1 MPRKK
6 KLINKVIKKKVDK
19 KCKFCDQKDY
29 CTLDV
34 HRIVP
39 GELGGQYTEFN
50 TVCVCACC
58 HRKIHDGKIKIDRKY
73 YSTKGWVLHYFDEK
87 GIEHYD

>member
-1 MPRKK
+1 MRKK
-6 KLINKVIKKKVDK
+6 KLIDKTIKKKSEK
-19 KCKFCDQKDY
+19 RCKFCGGEDY

-39 GELGGQYTEFN
+39 GSKGGRYEELN
-50 TVCVCACC
+50 TVVSCGNC

-73 YSTKGWVLHYFDEK
+73 YSTMGWILHYYDEH
-87 GIEHYD
+87 GIEHWD